1 MRIEGD
7 MFGTLDVAISGLKAS
22 RKHMDV
28 VTSNVVNAQTT
39 DDGKGEPYRRLEA
52 IFKAS
57 SEKGISGVEVSDV
70 SQDMTEFPKVLNPGH
85 PQADAQG
92 YVRMPNVNLPR
103 ELIQMN
109 QATRAYEAN
118 AALLRRYQRMVE
130 ASLALLR

>member
-1 MRIEGD
+1 MRVEGD

-39 DDGKGEPYRRLEA
+39 DAGRGEPYRRLEA
-52 IFKAS
+52 VFKATT
-57 SEKGISGVEVSDV
+57 EGVSGVEVADIVADPS
-70 SQDMTEFPKVLNPGH
+70 EFQKVLKPGH

-118 AALLRRYQRMVE
+118 ASILRRYQRMVE

>member
-1 MRIEGD
+1 MKVEGD
-7 MFGTLDVAISGLKAS
+7 MFGTLDVAVSGLKAS

-28 VTSNVVNAQTT
+28 VTSNIVNAQTT
-39 DDGKGEPYRRLEA
+39 DTGKGEPYRRLEA
-52 IFKAS
+52 VFKAS
-57 SEKGISGVEVSDV
+57 KEGISGVEVADIASDP
-70 SQDMTEFPKVLNPGH
+70 SEFQKVLKPGH

-92 YVRMPNVNLPR
+92 YVRMPNVSLPR

-118 AALLRRYQRMVE
+118 ASILRRYQRMVE

>member
-1 MRIEGD
+1 MRVDGD
-7 MFGTLDVAISGLKAS
+7 MFGTLDVAVSGLKAS

-39 DDGKGEPYRRLEA
+39 DAGKGEPYRRLEA
-52 IFKAS
+52 VFKAS
-57 SEKGISGVEVSDV
+57 KEGISGVEVADIVADPS
-70 SQDMTEFPKVLNPGH
+70 EFQKVLKPGH

-92 YVRMPNVNLPR
+92 FVQMPNVNLPR

-118 AALLRRYQRMVE
+118 ASILRRYQRMVE

>member
-1 MRIEGD
+1 MRVEGD
-7 MFGTLDVAISGLKAS
+7 MFGTLDVAVSGLKAS

-39 DDGKGEPYRRLEA
+39 DAGKGEPYRRLEA
-52 IFKAS
+52 VFKAS
-57 SEKGISGVEVSDV
+57 NEGISGVEVADIVADPSAF
-70 SQDMTEFPKVLNPGH
+70 QKVLKPGH

-92 YVRMPNVNLPR
+92 YVQMPNVSLPR

-118 AALLRRYQRMVE
+118 ASILRRYQRMVE